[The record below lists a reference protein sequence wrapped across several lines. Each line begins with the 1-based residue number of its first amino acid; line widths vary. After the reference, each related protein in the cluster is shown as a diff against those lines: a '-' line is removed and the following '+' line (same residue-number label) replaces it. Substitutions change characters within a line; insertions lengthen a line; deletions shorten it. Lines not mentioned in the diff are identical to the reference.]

1 MHDAQPPSLF
11 TLTPTQL
18 KALDLLL
25 SGLPDVHVAQAL
37 NIHRTTI
44 YRWKTLHPAF
54 VAEYNRLRID
64 AWDACHQ
71 RLRHLLPRALSALG
85 KGLRSDDPSVALR
98 SATTLL
104 RHAAPDKDVL
114 PPPPE
119 RKTPTTP
126 DAFIDA
132 FVQAH
137 RRAKGKDP
145 HKPITDKERDP
156 VVQSLLRH
164 LSAPDH

>member
-1 MHDAQPPSLF
+1 MQGGATSLY
-11 TLTPTQL
+11 TLGPAQL

-25 SGLPDVHVAQAL
+25 SGLPDVHIAQAL
-37 NIHRTTI
+37 GVHRTTI

-85 KGLRSDDPSVALR
+85 KGLRSDNPSVALR

-104 RHAAPDKDVL
+104 RHAAPDKETL
-114 PPPPE
+114 PPPPD
-119 RKTPTTP
+119 RKTATTP
-126 DAFIDA
+126 DAFIDS

-137 RRAKGKDP
+137 RRSRGKDP

-156 VVQSLLRH
+156 VIHSILRH
-164 LSAPDH
+164 FTTPDH